1 MVDILVLVCHW
12 RTYDRVNEK
21 GKKMTKKEVLEI
33 IKEIEKSDELIQ
45 IPMSSWDTWTE
56 PAIMVDD
63 VKEILLS
70 HINNRRN

>member
-1 MVDILVLVCHW
+1 
-12 RTYDRVNEK
+12 
-21 GKKMTKKEVLEI
+21 MTRKEALEI
-33 IKEIEKSDELIQ
+33 IAEIEKSDELLQ

-70 HINNRRN
+70 HINKRRN

>member
-1 MVDILVLVCHW
+1 
-12 RTYDRVNEK
+12 
-21 GKKMTKKEVLEI
+21 MTKKEVLEI

-45 IPMSSWDTWTE
+45 ITMSSWDTWTE

>member
-1 MVDILVLVCHW
+1 MVGSW
-12 RTYDRVNEK
+12 RTYDRVDEK